1 MCSPLVF
8 VILVDWWSSYGGL
21 AIDLQRFARR
31 VVGLCASSSGC
42 ERNWSTFEHV
52 SHWHTFCYLPT
63 PTCLGLKGFVVDVFF
78 SARQLLIHFVLF

>member
-1 MCSPLVF
+1 MWSPLVF

-52 SHWHTFCYLPT
+52 SY
-63 PTCLGLKGFVVDVFF
+63 
-78 SARQLLIHFVLF
+78 